1 MTIHSYKTLLHETG
15 VPYLATDHSYEV
27 DGRQSYSTPEDI
39 TSFIL
44 QSLKIQNC
52 AEEYLYVICFN
63 TRNRLIGCFEASHG
77 NINTSLVSVREIM
90 QKALMIGAVKIALTH
105 NHPGGDSTPSDYDI
119 QSTKTLKEACNI
131 MGIELLDHIIVSQT
145 GWYSMKDQ
153 NTF

>member
-1 MTIHSYKTLLHETG
+1 
-15 VPYLATDHSYEV
+15 
-27 DGRQSYSTPEDI
+27 
-39 TSFIL
+39 
-44 QSLKIQNC
+44 
-52 AEEYLYVICFN
+52 
-63 TRNRLIGCFEASHG
+63 
-77 NINTSLVSVREIM
+77 M

-105 NHPGGDSTPSDYDI
+105 NHPGGDSTPSDSDI